1 MPPKRDIERLSGEDM
16 KVQTKVHWN
25 FRVKTTRCRQSACG
39 GRTAMCGGGA
49 EKSNSITESALAA
62 LVDWEANVLLSIKHQ
77 QLEIVLITIED
88 EEEQEEG

>member
-1 MPPKRDIERLSGEDM
+1 
-16 KVQTKVHWN
+16 
-25 FRVKTTRCRQSACG
+25 
-39 GRTAMCGGGA
+39 MCGGGT
-49 EKSNSITESALAA
+49 EESNSITESALAA

>member
-1 MPPKRDIERLSGEDM
+1 MEGE
-16 KVQTKVHWN
+16 QRNPT
-25 FRVKTTRCRQSACG
+25 
-39 GRTAMCGGGA
+39 
-49 EKSNSITESALAA
+49 ALAA